1 MRYRDKL
8 PLVLK
13 NISFSIK
20 PQEKIGIVGRTGSG
34 LSIQV
39 PFSFIAVAQLQGQ
52 LHFHVAENGSNF
64 SVGERQ
70 LLCMARALLR
80 NSKILLLDEA
90 TAAIDNETD
99 VLIQKTINDAFCKC
113 TVLIIAHRLNTVFHC
128 DRIMVM
134 DNGEV
139 SKEN

>member
-1 MRYRDKL
+1 VQQLNGKL
-8 PLVLK
+8 H
-13 NISFSIK
+13 
-20 PQEKIGIVGRTGSG
+20 
-34 LSIQV
+34 
-39 PFSFIAVAQLQGQ
+39 A
-52 LHFHVAENGSNF
+52 HVTENGGNF

-80 NSKILLLDEA
+80 NSQILLLDEA

-99 VLIQKTINDAFCKC
+99 ALVQDTINDAFSDC

-134 DNGEV
+134 DHGKIMEFDKPSVLLSN
-139 SKEN
+139 ENSTFRAMALAAERSSLLARI